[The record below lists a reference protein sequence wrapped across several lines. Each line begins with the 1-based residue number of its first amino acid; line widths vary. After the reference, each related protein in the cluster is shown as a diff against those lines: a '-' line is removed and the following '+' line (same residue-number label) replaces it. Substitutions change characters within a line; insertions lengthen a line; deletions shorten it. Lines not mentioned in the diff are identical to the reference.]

1 MEWKAQNRNASRC
14 SKTGKRWSAI
24 NSSLD
29 ITVGIYFKLKHFLF
43 WPNNSTQVEN
53 SWRHITFELKD
64 LVDKIGVRYD
74 GGKYCFIYQNDYNQM
89 MFPNLSPNNSA
100 NKICG
105 DDLLNISTLNT
116 IHHGRCYTFEFQQG
130 TKFFGKL
137 LDSWKI

>member
-1 MEWKAQNRNASRC
+1 M
-14 SKTGKRWSAI
+14 
-24 NSSLD
+24 D

-53 SWRHITFELKD
+53 SWRQITFELKD

-130 TKFFGKL
+130 TKFFGKY
-137 LDSWKI
+137 WIAKI

>member
-1 MEWKAQNRNASRC
+1 MYC
-14 SKTGKRWSAI
+14 I
-24 NSSLD
+24 LH

-53 SWRHITFELKD
+53 SWRQITFELKD

-100 NKICG
+100 YKICG

-137 LDSWKI
+137 LIG